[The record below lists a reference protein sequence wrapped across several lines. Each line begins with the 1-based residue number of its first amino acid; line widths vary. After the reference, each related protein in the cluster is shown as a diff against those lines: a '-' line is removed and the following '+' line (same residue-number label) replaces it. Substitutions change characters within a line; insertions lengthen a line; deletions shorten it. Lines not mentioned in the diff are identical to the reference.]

1 MDHVR
6 FDDITRSLGT
16 PATRRGLVRL
26 LTRSSL
32 AVLAGSAFGASHVD
46 AKKKRHKKK
55 KKAPLPPPA
64 FNQFGCLDVGQ
75 PCAGDSSQCCSG
87 VCEGSPPKKGKADT
101 RVCAAH
107 NAGACTTSRN
117 RCNSVDPG
125 LAICNPNSQFAA
137 CLVTTG
143 NAPFCGTLFNFDPAV
158 TCQTCSKDADCLAVG
173 FPSGSACVQLGG
185 TFCNGCEATQNRACL
200 PPADPA

>member
-1 MDHVR
+1 MEGRR
-6 FDDITRSLGT
+6 FDDLIRSLF
-16 PATRRGLVRL
+16 ASRR
-26 LTRSSL
+26 SF
-32 AVLAGSAFGASHVD
+32 LAGTAVVVVGWLGNMD
-46 AKKKRHKKK
+46 AEARSRHRKKRKHKQPP
-55 KKAPLPPPA
+55 PLPQPV

-87 VCEGSPPKKGKADT
+87 VCEGIPPKKGKPDT

-117 RCNSVDPG
+117 RCTSLAPG

-158 TCQTCSKDADCLAVG
+158 TCQTCTRDADCLALG
-173 FPSGSACVQLGG
+173 LPSGSACVQLGG

>member
-1 MDHVR
+1 MEGRH
-6 FDDITRSLGT
+6 FDDLIRSLFASRRSLFAGAAMVAVGWLGSMDAEARSRHGKKRKHKKT
-16 PATRRGLVRL
+16 PATQ
-26 LTRSSL
+26 
-32 AVLAGSAFGASHVD
+32 
-46 AKKKRHKKK
+46 
-55 KKAPLPPPA
+55 PI

-87 VCEGSPPKKGKADT
+87 VCEGKPPKKGKPDT

-117 RCNSVDPG
+117 RCTSVDPG
-125 LAICNPNSQFAA
+125 LAVCNPNSQFAA

-158 TCQTCSKDADCLAVG
+158 TCQTCTRDADCLAIG

-200 PPADPA
+200 PPADPV

>member
-1 MDHVR
+1 MDGRR
-6 FDDITRSLGT
+6 FDEMTRLLSHSRRSL
-16 PATRRGLVRL
+16 
-26 LTRSSL
+26 
-32 AVLAGSAFGASHVD
+32 LAGSAGIALGLLGPFEGEAR
-46 AKKKRHKKK
+46 KKHRRKRGP
-55 KKAPLPPPA
+55 KKAPLPQPVL
-64 FNQFGCLDVGQ
+64 NQFGCLDVGQ

-87 VCEGSPPKKGKADT
+87 ICEGNPPKKGKPDT

-107 NAGACTTSRN
+107 NAGACTTARN
-117 RCNSVDPG
+117 RCTSVDPG

-143 NAPFCGTLFNFDPAV
+143 NAPFCGTLFNFDPAT
-158 TCQTCSKDADCLAVG
+158 TCQACTKDADCLALG
-173 FPSGSACVQLGG
+173 FPAGSACVQLGG